1 MIIVIVQREASFPN
15 ENKSEMY
22 LIMLKISFKHG
33 PQFLIAVGM
42 VKSVRMMQQFQIV
55 LWFPGQSTTNGAV
68 NL

>member
-1 MIIVIVQREASFPN
+1 
-15 ENKSEMY
+15 MY